1 MSEIFNVSTNP
12 HVRSKDTTQ
21 TIMRDVLIALAP
33 ASIFGIYNF
42 GVQALIRI
50 IVGIAVCMAS
60 EAVYEY
66 FMHKKIT
73 VMDLSA
79 AVTGLLIA
87 LNIPSTL
94 NIGFEIVG
102 CVFAII
108 IVKQLFGG
116 IGQNFMN
123 PALAARCFLLIA
135 YTGPMTNFVC
145 DAYSGA
151 TPLAILKPGSE
162 VVGQTAPTLLT
173 MFIGKTSGVIGETS
187 VICLLIG
194 AIYLVVRKIIS
205 LRIPLS
211 YIGTFAV
218 LIFLFAPGH
227 QFDAMYMLQE
237 ICGGG
242 LILGAFFMATDYVTS
257 PITPNGKLVFGV
269 CLGLL
274 TFIFRM
280 FGGSAEGVSYAIIFC
295 NLLVPLIERVTVPK
309 SFGKK
314 KPEKKARRLHKM
326 KNIIKDACILF
337 AITLVAGILLGLVY
351 NVTKDPIAQQNE
363 KAKQKAYQEVIA
375 DADKFEALD
384 GSYASDK
391 VAETAKAV
399 LSASATDFSKDA
411 VSEVVAGI
419 KNGKIIGFVVTVVA
433 HDGYGGDIKFSVG
446 LSTDGTYLGTS
457 ILTISETA
465 GLGMRAKQD
474 PSFLAQFNG
483 TKTSEYKVVTDGTGS
498 SSDSSID
505 AIGGSTVT
513 SKAITK
519 GVNAALAVYAD
530 LAKAN
535 VKTVGGVSVE

>member
-1 MSEIFNVSTNP
+1 
-12 HVRSKDTTQ
+12 
-21 TIMRDVLIALAP
+21 
-33 ASIFGIYNF
+33 
-42 GVQALIRI
+42 
-50 IVGIAVCMAS
+50 
-60 EAVYEY
+60 
-66 FMHKKIT
+66 
-73 VMDLSA
+73 
-79 AVTGLLIA
+79 
-87 LNIPSTL
+87 
-94 NIGFEIVG
+94 
-102 CVFAII
+102 
-108 IVKQLFGG
+108 
-116 IGQNFMN
+116 
-123 PALAARCFLLIA
+123 
-135 YTGPMTNFVC
+135 
-145 DAYSGA
+145 
-151 TPLAILKPGSE
+151 
-162 VVGQTAPTLLT
+162 
-173 MFIGKTSGVIGETS
+173 
-187 VICLLIG
+187 
-194 AIYLVVRKIIS
+194 
-205 LRIPLS
+205 
-211 YIGTFAV
+211 
-218 LIFLFAPGH
+218 
-227 QFDAMYMLQE
+227 
-237 ICGGG
+237 
-242 LILGAFFMATDYVTS
+242 
-257 PITPNGKLVFGV
+257 
-269 CLGLL
+269 
-274 TFIFRM
+274 
-280 FGGSAEGVSYAIIFC
+280 
-295 NLLVPLIERVTVPK
+295 
-309 SFGKK
+309 
-314 KPEKKARRLHKM
+314 M

-399 LSASATDFSKDA
+399 LSASATDFSKDD

-419 KNGKIIGFVVTVVA
+419 KNGKIIGFVKVTVVA
-433 HDGYGGDIKFSVG
+433 TIDGYGGDIKFSVG

>member
-1 MSEIFNVSTNP
+1 
-12 HVRSKDTTQ
+12 
-21 TIMRDVLIALAP
+21 
-33 ASIFGIYNF
+33 
-42 GVQALIRI
+42 
-50 IVGIAVCMAS
+50 
-60 EAVYEY
+60 
-66 FMHKKIT
+66 
-73 VMDLSA
+73 
-79 AVTGLLIA
+79 
-87 LNIPSTL
+87 
-94 NIGFEIVG
+94 
-102 CVFAII
+102 
-108 IVKQLFGG
+108 
-116 IGQNFMN
+116 
-123 PALAARCFLLIA
+123 
-135 YTGPMTNFVC
+135 
-145 DAYSGA
+145 
-151 TPLAILKPGSE
+151 
-162 VVGQTAPTLLT
+162 
-173 MFIGKTSGVIGETS
+173 
-187 VICLLIG
+187 
-194 AIYLVVRKIIS
+194 
-205 LRIPLS
+205 
-211 YIGTFAV
+211 
-218 LIFLFAPGH
+218 
-227 QFDAMYMLQE
+227 
-237 ICGGG
+237 
-242 LILGAFFMATDYVTS
+242 
-257 PITPNGKLVFGV
+257 
-269 CLGLL
+269 
-274 TFIFRM
+274 
-280 FGGSAEGVSYAIIFC
+280 
-295 NLLVPLIERVTVPK
+295 
-309 SFGKK
+309 
-314 KPEKKARRLHKM
+314 M

-399 LSASATDFSKDA
+399 LSASATDFSK
-411 VSEVVAGI
+411 EVVAGI